1 MFYPGTVRV
10 NSLIQLAVAV
20 CSLGQS
26 PVRCDESC
34 CSLSAT
40 LHQCQSQERVCPK
53 TELPKTYSN
62 PKLTYSKPTWATCQR
77 ALAQVFLD
85 HFEHG
90 GTARAIV
97 WAWKWGISRIKA
109 SHFLPQRT
117 TNSKPHT
124 KSPNGLRWQFCHIVL
139 CQYGSQSFPAIAA

>member
-1 MFYPGTVRV
+1 MRFYPGTVRV

-53 TELPKTYSN
+53 TELPKTCSN

-77 ALAQVFLD
+77 ALAQVFLTTLNMEAQREQSC
-85 HFEHG
+85 EHG
-90 GTARAIV
+90 NGH
-97 WAWKWGISRIKA
+97 IK
-109 SHFLPQRT
+109 
-117 TNSKPHT
+117 N
-124 KSPNGLRWQFCHIVL
+124 
-139 CQYGSQSFPAIAA
+139 